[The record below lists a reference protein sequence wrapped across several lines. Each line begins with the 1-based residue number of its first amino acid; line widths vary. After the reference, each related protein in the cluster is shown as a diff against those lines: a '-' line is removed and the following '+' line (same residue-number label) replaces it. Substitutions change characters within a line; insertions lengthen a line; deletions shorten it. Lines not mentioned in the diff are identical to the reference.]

1 MKQVEIIK
9 SIVLFLLIALSIF
22 LTFSIWTYTPNLKTI
37 EQKPTVDISI
47 SNRATIDEVI
57 KPYKSIFRF
66 QDSLTGTTD
75 STEIEHI
82 LKAMKTWTI
91 SEVVLK
97 DQNFD
102 AE

>member
-9 SIVLFLLIALSIF
+9 SIVLFLLIALSLF

-37 EQKPTVDISI
+37 DQKPTVDISI
-47 SNRATIDEVI
+47 SNRTTIDEVI

-82 LKAMKTWTI
+82 IKSNEELDDIRGCLKGPKF
-91 SEVVLK
+91 
-97 DQNFD
+97 QCR
-102 AE
+102 